1 MTLIAIGGNEEK
13 TGDMQVLK
21 RVLAEA
27 KGAASRVHVITTATG
42 YPEEVGQTYR
52 DTFRSLGVDCE
63 VTHVATRAEASE
75 SELLKNIGA
84 ADVVFFTGGDQL
96 KLATI
101 LGGTPFLDAVRERLS
116 EGAVVAGTSAGAAV
130 MSQLMIYGGDPE
142 KAMQKG
148 EVALTAGFGLA
159 PDVVFD
165 THFMNRGR
173 LARLFNVIA
182 TAPDKTG
189 IGLDENTGVILRA
202 DGELEVI
209 GSGAVTIVG
218 GRNLTRCNI
227 AQIERGETIVAEGFQ
242 VTTLKAGSKFT
253 PGR

>member
-1 MTLIAIGGNEEK
+1 MTLIAIGGAEDK
-13 TGDMQVLK
+13 TEDMDVLK
-21 RVLAEA
+21 RVLTEA
-27 KGAASRVHVITTATG
+27 KGASSRVHVITTATG

-52 DTFRSLGVDCE
+52 DAFSLLGITCE
-63 VTHVATRAEASE
+63 VTHVATRAEAADP
-75 SELLKNIGA
+75 ELLKKIAA

-101 LGGTPFLDAVRERLS
+101 LGGTPFLDVVRERHDA
-116 EGAVVAGTSAGAAV
+116 GAIVAGTSAGAAI

-182 TAPDKTG
+182 MAPDKTG

-202 DGELEVI
+202 DGEIEVI
-209 GSGAVTIVG
+209 GAGAVTVVG
-218 GRNLTRCNI
+218 GKSLTSNI
-227 AQIERGETIVAEGFQ
+227 TAIERGEEIVATGYS
-242 VTTLKAGSKFT
+242 VTTLTAGQKF
-253 PGR
+253 RL

>member
-1 MTLIAIGGNEEK
+1 MTLIAIGGAEEK
-13 TGDMQVLK
+13 TGDMGVLK

-27 KGAASRVHVITTATG
+27 RGAGSRVHVITTATG

-52 DTFRSLGVDCE
+52 EAFRLLGVECE
-63 VTHVATRAEASE
+63 VTHIASRTEAGNP
-75 SELLKNIGA
+75 ELLKQIGA

-96 KLATI
+96 KLSTI
-101 LGGTPFLDAVRERLS
+101 LGGTPFLDAVRARHEA
-116 EGAVVAGTSAGAAV
+116 GAVVAGTSAGAAAL
-130 MSQLMIYGGDPE
+130 SQLMIYGGDPD

-159 PDVVFD
+159 PEFVFD

-189 IGLDENTGVILRA
+189 IGLDENTGVVLRA
-202 DGELEVI
+202 DGEIEVI
-209 GSGAVTIVG
+209 GSGAVTVVG
-218 GRNLTRCNI
+218 GKTLTSNV
-227 AQIERGETIVAEGFQ
+227 AAIERGEEIIATGYS
-242 VTTLKAGSKFT
+242 VTTLIAGQKF
-253 PGR
+253 RL

>member
-13 TGDMQVLK
+13 TGDMDVLK

-52 DTFRSLGVDCE
+52 EVFNALGVDCE
-63 VTHVATRAEASE
+63 VTHVATRAEAAYPG
-75 SELLKNIGA
+75 LLNKIGT

-101 LGGTPFLDAVRERLS
+101 LGGTPFLDAVRERH
-116 EGAVVAGTSAGAAV
+116 EGGAVVAGTSAGAAI

-148 EVALTAGFGLA
+148 EVSLTAGFGLA

-209 GSGAVTIVG
+209 GSGAVTLVD
-218 GRNLTRCNI
+218 GRSLTRCNV
-227 AQIERGETIVAEGFQ
+227 AQIERGEKIEADGFRI
-242 VTTLKAGSKFT
+242 TTLKAGDLYKL
-253 PGR
+253 R